1 MRLDKWLADAGVGT
15 RSEVKN
21 YIRKKQVL
29 VNDLPVTDPGFQV
42 TEQDSICYQSRQI
55 GQKGNVY
62 YMFHKPAG
70 CVSATEDA
78 GRTVL
83 DYFPEAERKHLI
95 LCGRLDKDTE
105 GFLIVTN
112 DGAFSHRLMSPRHHV
127 DKTYYFEAEGLL
139 AEDAKKQVL
148 LGIDIGDEK
157 PTLPAQLT
165 VLKADQGK
173 QTICGTIILQEG
185 RYHQVKRML
194 LKLGVKVT
202 YLKRT
207 AIGSVL
213 LDPSLA
219 KGTYRALTKEEMKK
233 LTGEDNNE

>member
-112 DGAFSHRLMSPRHHV
+112 DGMFSHRLMSPRHHV
-127 DKTYYFEAEGLL
+127 DKTYYFEAEISIL
-139 AEDAKKQVL
+139 ACGGAGGCNGGGGCGAGGCFDRLAAQRQHLSDRL
-148 LGIDIGDEK
+148 LGQW
-157 PTLPAQLT
+157 LPDSRVRPHA
-165 VLKADQGK
+165 ADAAEPDQPRRLYGG
-173 QTICGTIILQEG
+173 IYPGLE
-185 RYHQVKRML
+185 
-194 LKLGVKVT
+194 
-202 YLKRT
+202 
-207 AIGSVL
+207 
-213 LDPSLA
+213 
-219 KGTYRALTKEEMKK
+219 
-233 LTGEDNNE
+233 

>member
-1 MRLDKWLADAGVGT
+1 
-15 RSEVKN
+15 
-21 YIRKKQVL
+21 
-29 VNDLPVTDPGFQV
+29 
-42 TEQDSICYQSRQI
+42 
-55 GQKGNVY
+55 
-62 YMFHKPAG
+62 
-70 CVSATEDA
+70 
-78 GRTVL
+78 
-83 DYFPEAERKHLI
+83 
-95 LCGRLDKDTE
+95 
-105 GFLIVTN
+105 
-112 DGAFSHRLMSPRHHV
+112 MSPRHHV

-207 AIGSVL
+207 AIGGVL

-219 KGTYRALTKEEMKK
+219 KGTYRALTKEEMKQ

>member
-42 TEQDSICYQSRQI
+42 TEQDSICYQGRQI
-55 GQKGNVY
+55 GQLGNLY

-112 DGAFSHRLMSPRHHV
+112 DGAFSHRIMSPRHHV
-127 DKTYYFEAEGLL
+127 DKTYYFEAEGIL
-139 AEDAKKQVL
+139 AEDAKKQVMQ
-148 LGIDIGDEK
+148 GIDIGDEK

-165 VLKADQGK
+165 VSEADPKK
-173 QTICGTIILQEG
+173 QLVRGTITLQEG

-194 LKLGVKVT
+194 LKLGAKVT

-219 KGTYRALTKEEMKK
+219 KGAYRALTEEEMKQ
-233 LTGEDNNE
+233 LTGEDDNE

>member
-1 MRLDKWLADAGVGT
+1 
-15 RSEVKN
+15 
-21 YIRKKQVL
+21 
-29 VNDLPVTDPGFQV
+29 
-42 TEQDSICYQSRQI
+42 
-55 GQKGNVY
+55 
-62 YMFHKPAG
+62 MFHKPAG

-112 DGAFSHRLMSPRHHV
+112 DGMFSHRLMSPRHHV

-219 KGTYRALTKEEMKK
+219 KGTYRALTKEEMKQ

>member
-42 TEQDSICYQSRQI
+42 TEQDSICYQGRKI
-55 GQKGNVY
+55 GQMGNVY

-127 DKTYYFEAEGLL
+127 DKTYYFEAEGIL
-139 AEDAKKQVL
+139 AEAAKEQVMQ
-148 LGIDIGDEK
+148 GIDIGDEK

-165 VLKADQGK
+165 VSEADPQK
-173 QTICGTIILQEG
+173 QLVRGTITLQEG

-194 LKLGVKVT
+194 LKLGAKVT

-219 KGTYRALTKEEMKK
+219 KGAYRALTEDEMKQ
-233 LTGEDNNE
+233 LTGEDDNE